1 MKEHLRCRFITNM
14 ELKNKVALVTGST
27 RGIGKAIVESLCK
40 NGAIVYINSFKSKE
54 EGEKLQREL
63 ALRGFKAYYIN
74 ANISSEVDVK
84 RIFDIIK
91 KEYGK
96 LDILVNNAGFYS
108 NNKDYETYESFH
120 KVNGWGVYLCT
131 IEAEKLIEKGKI
143 INISSIYGIKPNPDS
158 ILASGVKA
166 EVENYTKLFAN
177 KFKGRIEVNSVAP
190 GYTNTKIV
198 NDNFS
203 EGVLIELLRNTSQ
216 KRLVKPEEIADA
228 VIFLIEND
236 SITGQTIVVDN
247 GILIS

>member
-27 RGIGKAIVESLCK
+27 RGIGKAIVELLCK

-54 EGEKLQREL
+54 EGEKLQR
-63 ALRGFKAYYIN
+63 
-74 ANISSEVDVK
+74 
-84 RIFDIIK
+84 
-91 KEYGK
+91 K